1 MVENQT
7 NGLQQQQTHLGKEII
22 KSKDRLCNL
31 DLVVSACNSRKD
43 RRIRISG
50 HRLLPRIVE
59 QLEIHEILKKENES

>member
-7 NGLQQQQTHLGKEII
+7 NGLQQQQTHLGKVII

-50 HRLLPRIVE
+50 HHLLPRIVE
-59 QLEIHEILKKENES
+59 QLESHEILKKENES